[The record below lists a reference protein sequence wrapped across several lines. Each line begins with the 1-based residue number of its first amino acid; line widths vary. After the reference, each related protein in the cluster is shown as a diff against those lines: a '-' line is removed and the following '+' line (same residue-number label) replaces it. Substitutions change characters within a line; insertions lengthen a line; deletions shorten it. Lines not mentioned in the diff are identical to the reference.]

1 MKVLIINGSPKGT
14 PSNSFK
20 LSCTF
25 VEGLKSVV
33 EKKEEV
39 TVDELHVV
47 NLNINPCKG
56 CFTCWRGTPGE
67 CCQKD
72 DMAMV
77 FEKQKAADVIVWC
90 FPLYVYSVPGI
101 LKNLLDRMLPLS
113 YPYMVNRADGYGCG
127 AHPPRYDL
135 RVKKHVVIS
144 VCGFYSAEGNYDGVN
159 ALFNH
164 RCGLGNFTS
173 IYCGQGELFRF
184 KELVDRTDVY
194 LGYVRKAGQEFAD
207 GAISEETKKHLA
219 ELLLPRADYERM
231 ADVTWGIEKGTGKR
245 ISPDRTYT
253 NVICEL
259 FNRNAYDKDRVLE
272 LHYTD
277 VGTTYQIAITKEGSK
292 IVEGQTATTKVDVPL
307 KLWMAIMQRDVNRAE
322 ALEKK
327 MFTVTGE
334 MDMIQDFE
342 KFFLFG
348 VPRG

>member
-1 MKVLIINGSPKGT
+1 
-14 PSNSFK
+14 
-20 LSCTF
+20 
-25 VEGLKSVV
+25 
-33 EKKEEV
+33 
-39 TVDELHVV
+39 
-47 NLNINPCKG
+47 
-56 CFTCWRGTPGE
+56 
-67 CCQKD
+67 
-72 DMAMV
+72 
-77 FEKQKAADVIVWC
+77 
-90 FPLYVYSVPGI
+90 
-101 LKNLLDRMLPLS
+101 
-113 YPYMVNRADGYGCG
+113 
-127 AHPPRYDL
+127 
-135 RVKKHVVIS
+135 
-144 VCGFYSAEGNYDGVN
+144 
-159 ALFNH
+159 
-164 RCGLGNFTS
+164 LGNFTS